1 MKIALL
7 NFSGNVG
14 KTTIATS
21 LLMPRLPNT
30 PYLAIETINDG
41 AAGEKQVAAEDYGAL
56 LDDLV
61 FEDNMVVDI
70 GSSNV
75 ENTLKKIQQ
84 YADSHEEFDY
94 FLIPTIPGV
103 KWQVDTK
110 STIVELSKMGIKPN
124 KIRLVFNFVTN
135 QNKLDDDFEMVIDAA
150 KRAKIRIPTV
160 GIETNEVYE
169 KLKLLN
175 LSMDDLLKDTDL
187 RAKARTETDVT
198 KKREM
203 IAKMNLQRLAMTA
216 KKNLDEVFKDLSL

>member
-21 LLMPRLPNT
+21 LLMPRLSNT

-41 AAGEKQVAAEDYGAL
+41 AAGEKQVAAEDYGSL
-56 LDDLV
+56 LDDLM
-61 FEDNMVVDI
+61 FEDNMIIDI

-84 YADSHEEFDY
+84 YANSHEEFDY

-110 STIVELSKMGIKPN
+110 STIVELIKMGIKPN

-135 QNKLDDDFEMVIDAA
+135 QNKLEDDFEMVIGAA
-150 KRAKIRIPTV
+150 KDVKIRVPTV
-160 GIETNEVYE
+160 GVETNEVYE

-175 LSMDDLLKDTDL
+175 LSIDDLLGDKDL
-187 RAKARTETDVT
+187 REKARAETDAN
-198 KKREM
+198 KKREL
-203 IAKMNLQRLAMTA
+203 IAKMNLQRLAVTA
-216 KKNLDEVFKDLSL
+216 KKNLDEVYKDLAL